1 MLSACKSGKLDE
13 VIKAIESGFS
23 TESTDKVQLLF
34 MPILHVGECRALWG
48 ECERGILNHT

>member
-13 VIKAIESGFS
+13 VIEAIDSGFS

-34 MPILHVGECRALWG
+34 MLILHVGECRALWD
-48 ECERGILNHT
+48 ECEQGIHNHA